1 MPLYEYAC
9 TTCKDKFERLASMS
23 ESTDTATCPD
33 CGGRGLRALSAFASF
48 SRGIEGGMQPVAA
61 GGGGMCAC
69 GGSGA

>member
-9 TTCKDKFERLASMS
+9 TTCKNKFERLASMS
-23 ESTDTATCPD
+23 ESTDTASCPA
-33 CGGRGLRALSAFASF
+33 CGSRCLRALSAFASF
-48 SRGIEGGMQPVAA
+48 PRGIGVEMQPVAA